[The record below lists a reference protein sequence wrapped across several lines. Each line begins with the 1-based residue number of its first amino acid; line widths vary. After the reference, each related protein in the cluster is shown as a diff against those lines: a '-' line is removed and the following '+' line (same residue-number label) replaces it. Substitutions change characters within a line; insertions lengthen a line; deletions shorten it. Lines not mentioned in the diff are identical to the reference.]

1 MHIHFNRKTIIVS
14 ACILLG
20 GAVIGGYAVTRCSN
34 KEDIYYV
41 CPYTGRTPLLEAI
54 EEGNED
60 EAIRLIEAGSDIHHI
75 DSWGSNA
82 LCRATSKGLIR
93 VVRKLISEGADV
105 NSCTYLIGYTPL
117 HEAAEL
123 GNKELIVLLL
133 QNGANPKVRCDDV
146 NPSWR
151 GEDGGNETPADVALR
166 CHHPEAYQILKQ
178 AESTCEPPQDDGM

>member
-1 MHIHFNRKTIIVS
+1 M
-14 ACILLG
+14 
-20 GAVIGGYAVTRCSN
+20 
-34 KEDIYYV
+34 
-41 CPYTGRTPLLEAI
+41 
-54 EEGNED
+54 
-60 EAIRLIEAGSDIHHI
+60 
-75 DSWGSNA
+75 
-82 LCRATSKGLIR
+82 
-93 VVRKLISEGADV
+93 

-166 CHHPEAYQILKQ
+166 CHHLEAYQILKQ
-178 AESTCEPPQDDGM
+178 AESTCEPPQDDGI